1 MPPMVQRRNAVMQV
15 GCANAM
21 LLEHDECCCE
31 TMVGAAARE
40 GFAVSQA
47 SGGVQM
53 LRAGEA
59 VLPVW

>member
-1 MPPMVQRRNAVMQV
+1 MVQQRNVVMQV
-15 GCANAM
+15 ECADAK

-31 TMVGAAARE
+31 KMVGAAARY
-40 GFAVSQA
+40 GIGVSQA